1 MIILGLTGSI
11 GMGKSTVADMFKYLG
26 HPTQDADKVVHDL
39 MGPSG
44 KAIDALKENFPD
56 VVTSEGVDRQ
66 KLGGLV
72 FNNPEQL
79 KILESIIH
87 PLVDQERKRFLAHA
101 ERMKA
106 QIAVLD
112 IPLLFEKK
120 LDQKCDFTVV
130 ARAPDFIQKQR
141 VLKRQG
147 MTIEKLNAIKKQQ
160 MPMAEK
166 LLQADFV
173 VQTGLGKGHSM
184 REVKDISNLLC
195 DADALDKWKLSRPR
209 HKSAYKRSR

>member
-26 HPTQDADKVVHDL
+26 YPTQDADKVVHEL

-44 KAIDALKENFPD
+44 KALAAVKDAFPT
-56 VVTSEGVDRQ
+56 VVTTEGVDRK
-66 KLGGLV
+66 KLGTMV
-72 FNNPEQL
+72 FGDFDKL
-79 KILESIIH
+79 KLLESILH
-87 PLVDQERKRFLAHA
+87 PLVDQERKRFLDHA

-106 QIAVLD
+106 PIAVLD
-112 IPLLFEKK
+112 IPLLFEKGLNK
-120 LDQKCDFTVV
+120 KCDFTVV

-141 VLKRQG
+141 VLKRSG
-147 MTIEKLNAIKKQQ
+147 MTVEKLDAIKKQQ

-166 LLQADFV
+166 LLLADFV

-184 REVKDISNLLC
+184 REVKDIANLLC
-195 DADALDKWKLSRPR
+195 DADALEKWKLSRPR
-209 HKSAYKRSR
+209 HKSTFKRSR